1 MTMDSLTFQDEEEY
15 NRIRQLT
22 EGKDRLPYGSEIE
35 VSVPS
40 SLNVEVCQ
48 SLDNKQ
54 PSKQRQKQLEK
65 LMEYSIDENKQ
76 KIIIPITKSVATLKP
91 SKFKRYSYKTGNI
104 LSYVGSVEV
113 KSHFPIIDLGF
124 SMTVHKAQGRTI
136 KRVVLDLTQHP
147 ISANRMKYA
156 SIFVALSRVKSSAHM
171 RLVRHGDITYEDS
184 YEYLLSLE
192 PLEYVSKY
200 YKGFQPTSTDDDDG
214 GGLIWNP
221 NKALR
226 HHKNNKQKKRL

>member
-104 LSYVGSVEV
+104 LS
-113 KSHFPIIDLGF
+113 
-124 SMTVHKAQGRTI
+124 
-136 KRVVLDLTQHP
+136 
-147 ISANRMKYA
+147 
-156 SIFVALSRVKSSAHM
+156 
-171 RLVRHGDITYEDS
+171 
-184 YEYLLSLE
+184 
-192 PLEYVSKY
+192 
-200 YKGFQPTSTDDDDG
+200 
-214 GGLIWNP
+214 
-221 NKALR
+221 
-226 HHKNNKQKKRL
+226 